1 MIGSD
6 GIPRVLEFN
15 CRFGDPETQPVMMRL
30 KSDLVA
36 ACLAV
41 LNGDAGS
48 VALEWDHKA
57 ALGVVL
63 AAVGYP
69 GAYEKGAVIDGL
81 TAGNETSTRVFHA
94 GTRIDEDR
102 CVTNGGRVLC
112 VVGLGDKVGDAQA
125 AAYRRVDTI
134 DWQGMFYRRDI
145 GYRAVARET
154 R

>member
-1 MIGSD
+1 MLGRK
-6 GIPRVLEFN
+6 GPRVLEFN
-15 CRFGDPETQPVMMRL
+15 CRFGDPETQPIMMRL

-41 LNGDAGS
+41 LNGDAAS
-48 VALEWDHKA
+48 VALEWDHRA

-63 AAVGYP
+63 ATVGYP

-81 TAGNETSTRVFHA
+81 NAGNETPTRVFHA